1 MSICTYL
8 AHMHGSVRSGTYCV
22 YSNTYHYVP
31 NLNYV
36 PICTSFI
43 CDNTYQYVSATK
55 YIPIRTVVYIPICTK
70 IHTNLEILEI
80 RTPDWP
86 NYVPHFVIRTTMHRN
101 SCWWGRRWAS
111 ESGPHTTSFN
121 AIIWNLGTPW
131 YHMSNYDIIY
141 CTMMSCGCYNDII
154 VQDTLYHI
162 YDIIWLWYQITCQ
175 MIS

>member
-36 PICTSFI
+36 PIRTSFI

-86 NYVPHFVIRTTMHRN
+86 NYVPHFVICTTMHRN
-101 SCWWGRRWAS
+101 SCWCWLSISALNGRTSIVRLTLEGHPLVFPRPLTPLAS
-111 ESGPHTTSFN
+111 SFRLLT
-121 AIIWNLGTPW
+121 ATNLPLHAACAASPPLGLSSD
-131 YHMSNYDIIY
+131 Y
-141 CTMMSCGCYNDII
+141 
-154 VQDTLYHI
+154 
-162 YDIIWLWYQITCQ
+162 
-175 MIS
+175 